1 MYIPKYYEMKDY
13 ENIKDF
19 ITANNFAT
27 IVTNHGSTPTAS
39 HLPLNIKEREDS
51 LYLSGHFAKANK
63 QWQTIDGND
72 KILIIFSGAHGYI
85 SSTWYETEDVPT
97 WDYQS
102 VHAYGTGQLLN
113 EEQLKKELSMLLNRY
128 ESNHLNGATWENLS
142 EKTKQQIKGIIGF
155 KVKVDKLEAA
165 YKLSQN
171 RSQNDKE
178 NIMKELKQT
187 GKSLNSLLADVIKDQ
202 Q

>member
-1 MYIPKYYEMKDY
+1 
-13 ENIKDF
+13 
-19 ITANNFAT
+19 
-27 IVTNHGSTPTAS
+27 
-39 HLPLNIKEREDS
+39 
-51 LYLSGHFAKANK
+51 
-63 QWQTIDGND
+63 
-72 KILIIFSGAHGYI
+72 
-85 SSTWYETEDVPT
+85 
-97 WDYQS
+97 
-102 VHAYGTGQLLN
+102 
-113 EEQLKKELSMLLNRY
+113 MLLNRY

-187 GKSLNSLLADVIKDQ
+187 GKPLNSLLADVIKDQ